1 MTSTHG
7 RGDTLH
13 HKGTSG
19 GAVTR
24 RRPGD
29 RVRQRVAVTLTGGFR
44 LTTEGREAELPG
56 GAQRLVALLAL
67 RGRTARSTLAGTLW
81 PETDE
86 QRALARLRTAI
97 WRVNQVVPQLI
108 ESLGEQVDLTAHT
121 EIDIR
126 EQIERSMGVLGGGT
140 VDAATWAA
148 GIPTRDLLPDWH
160 DEWLIDDRERLRQLR
175 LHTLEDIAEQL
186 CRQGHFGLA
195 IDAALTV
202 LRADALR
209 ESAHRAVL
217 RVHLAEGNIAEARR
231 AYQSC
236 VETFERELGVRPT
249 PATSALL
256 AAFPPAVAR
265 PRSLSATAAPPAG
278 TRPR

>member
-1 MTSTHG
+1 M
-7 RGDTLH
+7 
-13 HKGTSG
+13 
-19 GAVTR
+19 
-24 RRPGD
+24 
-29 RVRQRVAVTLTGGFR
+29 LTGEFR
-44 LTTEGREAELPG
+44 LTVEGRETELPG

-67 RGRTARSTLAGTLW
+67 RGRTARSALAGTLW

-97 WRVNQVVPQLI
+97 WRVNQVVPQLV
-108 ESLGEQVDLTAHT
+108 ESLGEQVYLTAHA

-126 EQIERSMGVLGGGT
+126 EQVEHSMGVLGGGT

-148 GIPTRDLLPDWH
+148 GVPAQDLLPDWH

-175 LHTLEDIAEQL
+175 LHTLEGIAEQL
-186 CRQGHFGLA
+186 CTQGHFGLA
-195 IDAALTV
+195 IDAALTA
-202 LRADALR
+202 LRADVLR

-217 RVHLAEGNIAEARR
+217 RVHLAEGNLAEARR
-231 AYQSC
+231 AYQVC
-236 VETFERELGVRPT
+236 VETFERELGVQPT

-256 AAFPPAVAR
+256 AACPPATAR
-265 PRSLSATAAPPAG
+265 LRSLPATAAPP

>member
-1 MTSTHG
+1 
-7 RGDTLH
+7 
-13 HKGTSG
+13 
-19 GAVTR
+19 
-24 RRPGD
+24 
-29 RVRQRVAVTLTGGFR
+29 
-44 LTTEGREAELPG
+44 
-56 GAQRLVALLAL
+56 
-67 RGRTARSTLAGTLW
+67 LW

-108 ESLGEQVDLTAHT
+108 ESLGEQVDLTTYT
-121 EIDIR
+121 EIDVR
-126 EQIERSMGVLGGGT
+126 EQIEHSMGVLGGGT

-202 LRADALR
+202 LRADVLR

-217 RVHLAEGNIAEARR
+217 RVHLAEGNIAEAQR

-256 AAFPPAVAR
+256 TACPPAAAR
-265 PRSLSATAAPPAG
+265 PRPLPATAAPRPGLGPADNARDIRSSN
-278 TRPR
+278 RPSLGL